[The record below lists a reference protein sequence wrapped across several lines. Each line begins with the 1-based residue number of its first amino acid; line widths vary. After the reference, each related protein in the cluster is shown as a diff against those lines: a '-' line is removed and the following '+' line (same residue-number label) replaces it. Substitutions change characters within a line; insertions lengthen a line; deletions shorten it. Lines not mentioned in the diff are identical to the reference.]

1 MIKELPRWLPVVAL
15 LIPAVFAHAQTDP
28 LPAETRLVALSTAP
42 AATEEDFTI
51 AASQDLVVTLTDL
64 QVPAA
69 LSTATVVVT
78 QGGSM
83 VGNATLA
90 APAASATLSI
100 AGAVGPYTLRVF
112 GAPNGSFSVG
122 TFTVCVAP
130 KASASNCIQSASIA
144 GNISAPSSAAD
155 PTVSTVSQN
164 LTVLTTGKYEVTF
177 ADDLFPAALNT
188 VPNLAL
194 FQGSAVVSLGIQSG
208 AIVDLSPGTYTLLA
222 IAQADQTVKAGL
234 YGIAITGPAGVAPLL
249 NATFPVGLLSAP
261 AQRNNPSAQSVTL
274 KVTDFAFPA
283 PLAGASALLTA
294 GATNLGTASAAVGPL
309 SVAAPAGP
317 LQVWNFATAAAAAG
331 TYEVDLTSSTASL
344 LQAAYGVGTGSSLA
358 FAFVTAA
365 LNAGSYQANAA
376 DFQFPAALQS
386 LQFAVAQNGTILGKA
401 AAAGALNFTAAAGPV
416 VLLADATT
424 PTNGNGLFDVN
435 VQTGG
440 ASPQLVFDKTQGV
453 SAANLFDT
461 QTINLGASGNFDVAL
476 TDLMFPAQF
485 QNLALVVSSGGA
497 VLGKIYGGGPFSF
510 AATPGAYQLTFIA
523 TPAPQQQYGLYAV
536 QIVNS
541 APTVTL
547 KASPTT
553 VVAGGAT
560 TLTWTTTNAVAC
572 TGSGGTFTGTE
583 TTGSGTASVVVA
595 ATTTYKLTCTGP
607 GGSEAQSVTVT
618 ATASAPSSSHSGG
631 GGGVDLA
638 LLSGLGLL
646 ALVRLRSMSYRAT
659 PECALNSRSSRFLA

>member
-1 MIKELPRWLPVVAL
+1 MEKLPRWLALVAL
-15 LIPAVFAHAQTDP
+15 LIPGVFAHAQTNP
-28 LPAETRLVALSTAP
+28 LPAETRLVALNTAP
-42 AATEEDFTI
+42 ATTEEDFTI

-90 APAASATLSI
+90 APATSATLSI

-112 GAPNGSFSVG
+112 GAPNSSFSVG

-144 GNISAPSSAAD
+144 GNISAPSTAAD
-155 PTVSTVSQN
+155 PTVSTVNQI
-164 LTVLTTGKYEVTF
+164 LTVLTAGAYTISF
-177 ADDLFPAALNT
+177 ADDQFPVALNT
-188 VPNLAL
+188 APNLAI
-194 FQGSAVVSLGIQSG
+194 FQGSAPVSLGIQSG
-208 AIVDLSPGTYTLLA
+208 TTVTLNPGTYTLLA
-222 IAQADQTVKAGL
+222 IAQADQTARAGL

-249 NATFPVGLLSAP
+249 NSTFPVGLLSAP

-283 PLAGASALLTA
+283 PLAGAGALLTA
-294 GATNLGTASAAVGPL
+294 GAANLGTSSAGSGPL
-309 SVAAPAGP
+309 SVTAPAGP
-317 LQVWNFATAAAAAG
+317 LQVWNFASTAAAAG

-344 LQAAYGVGTGSSLA
+344 LQAAYGVDNGSSLV
-358 FAFVTAA
+358 FAFVTTP

-386 LQFAVAQNGTILGKA
+386 LQFEVAQSGTILGKSA
-401 AAAGALNFTAAAGPV
+401 ATGALNFTAAAGPV
-416 VLLADATT
+416 VLLVDATT
-424 PTNGNGLFDVN
+424 PANGNGLFDVN
-435 VQTGG
+435 VQTSG

-453 SAANLFDT
+453 SASNLFDT
-461 QTINLGASGNFDVAL
+461 QTINLGVSGNFDVAL

-497 VLGKIYGGGPFSF
+497 ILGKIYGGGPFSF
-510 AATPGAYQLTFIA
+510 AATPGSYQLTFVA
-523 TPAPQQQYGLYAV
+523 TPAPQQQYGMYAV

-547 KASPTT
+547 KASPAT

-560 TLTWTTTNAVAC
+560 TLTWTTTNATAC
-572 TGSGGTFTGTE
+572 TGSGGTFTGSQA
-583 TTGSGTASVVVA
+583 TGSGSLSVIVA
-595 ATTTYKLTCTGP
+595 ATTSYTLTCTGA
-607 GGSEAQSVTVT
+607 GGSSAHSVTVT
-618 ATASAPSSSHSGG
+618 ATAASPSSHSGG
-631 GGGVDLA
+631 GGGGVDPALLIWLGMLA
-638 LLSGLGLL
+638 LARIG
-646 ALVRLRSMSYRAT
+646 SMAYRAT
-659 PECALNSRSSRFLA
+659 PECARYSRSSRCLV